1 MWLKTLGLILVIA
14 SCSGIGAEAVH
25 RLRER
30 LRLLETLRR
39 MASHMKGE
47 ILYANVPL
55 AEALYRTGKRN
66 KGAAG
71 ELFIAIAT
79 ELEQETG
86 ESFEAVWRAKA
97 GKFAAGSVLNKK
109 EQEQLLRFGQSLGY
123 LDRDMQEKAIL
134 FYLEDLEH
142 SIETLRKEEPEK
154 SRLFFGMG
162 ILSGLFL
169 AVVLI

>member
-86 ESFEAVWRAKA
+86 ESF

-109 EQEQLLRFGQSLGY
+109 EQEQLLRFGESLGY

>member
-109 EQEQLLRFGQSLGY
+109 EQEQLEQILDTLKDSDTPAAFKRRGEMEAMLAWNKEAQDEMLGT
-123 LDRDMQEKAIL
+123 DTEA
-134 FYLEDLEH
+134 
-142 SIETLRKEEPEK
+142 
-154 SRLFFGMG
+154 
-162 ILSGLFL
+162 
-169 AVVLI
+169 

>member
-79 ELEQETG
+79 ELNRRRERALKQSGEQKRG
-86 ESFEAVWRAKA
+86 SLPPAAYLIGRNRNSSCGLGKA
-97 GKFAAGSVLNKK
+97 WGTWIVICRK
-109 EQEQLLRFGQSLGY
+109 RQSY
-123 LDRDMQEKAIL
+123 FIWKIW
-134 FYLEDLEH
+134 
-142 SIETLRKEEPEK
+142 SIP
-154 SRLFFGMG
+154 
-162 ILSGLFL
+162 
-169 AVVLI
+169 

>member
-30 LRLLETLRR
+30 RR

-86 ESFEAVWRAKA
+86 ENFEAVWRAKA

-109 EQEQLLRFGQSLGY
+109 EQEQLLRFGESLGY
-123 LDRDMQEKAIL
+123 LEEKAIL

>member
-71 ELFIAIAT
+71 ELFIAIAPM
-79 ELEQETG
+79 
-86 ESFEAVWRAKA
+86 
-97 GKFAAGSVLNKK
+97 KK
-109 EQEQLLRFGQSLGY
+109 S
-123 LDRDMQEKAIL
+123 M
-134 FYLEDLEH
+134 
-142 SIETLRKEEPEK
+142 
-154 SRLFFGMG
+154 
-162 ILSGLFL
+162 
-169 AVVLI
+169 

>member
-109 EQEQLLRFGQSLGY
+109 EQEQLLRFGESLGY

-142 SIETLRKEEPEK
+142 SIETLRKEESEK

>member
-1 MWLKTLGLILVIA
+1 MWMKIVGLFLVIA
-14 SCSGIGAEAVH
+14 SCAGLGAEAVH

-30 LRLLETLRR
+30 LKLLETLRR

-55 AEALYRTGKRN
+55 AEALFRTGKRY
-66 KGAAG
+66 KGAVG
-71 ELFIAIAT
+71 ELFQEIAAK
-79 ELEQETG
+79 LEEESG
-86 ESFEAVWRAKA
+86 DSFEKVWKDRV
-97 GKFAAGSVLNKK
+97 GKFAIESALNKK
-109 EQEQLLRFGQSLGY
+109 EQDQLLRFGESLGY

-169 AVVLI
+169 AVVLV

>member
-109 EQEQLLRFGQSLGY
+109 EQEQLLRFGESLGY

-134 FYLEDLEH
+134 VYLEDLEPVLWNGYPVRAI
-142 SIETLRKEEPEK
+142 SGSGADMIERIDAGG
-154 SRLFFGMG
+154 FYIWG
-162 ILSGLFL
+162 
-169 AVVLI
+169 

>member
-66 KGAAG
+66 KA
-71 ELFIAIAT
+71 LPVNC
-79 ELEQETG
+79 
-86 ESFEAVWRAKA
+86 S
-97 GKFAAGSVLNKK
+97 
-109 EQEQLLRFGQSLGY
+109 
-123 LDRDMQEKAIL
+123 
-134 FYLEDLEH
+134 
-142 SIETLRKEEPEK
+142 
-154 SRLFFGMG
+154 SRLQQSWNRRRERA
-162 ILSGLFL
+162 LKQSGEQKRGSLPP
-169 AVVLI
+169 AAYLIRRNRNSSCGLGKAWGTWIVICRKRQSYFIWKIWSIP

>member
-109 EQEQLLRFGQSLGY
+109 EQEQLEQI
-123 LDRDMQEKAIL
+123 LDTLKDSDTPAALNRRGEMEAMLAWNKEAQDEMQ
-134 FYLEDLEH
+134 
-142 SIETLRKEEPEK
+142 
-154 SRLFFGMG
+154 
-162 ILSGLFL
+162 
-169 AVVLI
+169 

>member
-97 GKFAAGSVLNKK
+97 GKFAAGSVLNRK
-109 EQEQLLRFGQSLGY
+109 EQEQLLRFGESLGY

-134 FYLEDLEH
+134 FYLEDLEQ